1 MGGKQS
7 GTVIQSLEYIG
18 KYSERIQCSSNR
30 RQKVSLA
37 DLIVL
42 AGNAGVEKAAQNA
55 GVTVNVPFTAGRM
68 DASQDQTDVESFSY
82 LEPYADGF
90 RNYRRGKSTTST
102 EEFLVDR
109 AQLLTLTAPELAV
122 LIGGLRVLNTNYN
135 GSNYGVFTDKEGALT
150 NDFFINLLDMD
161 TVWNAT
167 GDAQEVYEGRDRKTG
182 NVKWSATR
190 ADLVFG
196 SHSELRAIAEV
207 YASQDAH
214 EKFLKDF
221 VSAWSKVMNLD
232 RFDLK

>member
-90 RNYRRGKSTTST
+90 RNYRREKSTTST

-190 ADLVFG
+190 ADLVLVLIQNL
-196 SHSELRAIAEV
+196 EQLL
-207 YASQDAH
+207 
-214 EKFLKDF
+214 KFMPARMLMR
-221 VSAWSKVMNLD
+221 SS
-232 RFDLK
+232 